1 MSSRIAKSHPAMTPG
16 TRDDPRRPSAVEHW
30 TEHEIDESAFEDAR
44 LGRRFGELL
53 KQIGD
58 GMGESIP
65 YACQDWANTKA
76 AYRFFANGRV
86 EEGDILSGH
95 FAATRARCDA
105 SDGPILLIQDT
116 TEFSYQRASV
126 SAVGVTKSVNSGR
139 DKRGRLRHHTVC
151 GMLMHS
157 SLAVTAQGLP
167 LGLAAV
173 KFWTRKK
180 FRGTAAL
187 KKKINPTR
195 VPIEKK
201 ESVRWLDNLR
211 QSLERLG
218 QPERYIHVG
227 DRESDIYELYC
238 LTRELGSHF
247 LVRACVDRLA
257 GDGSHTIADEMEETR
272 VKGLHHIEVRDD
284 GGEVTKIALEIKFRH
299 ITVLPPIG
307 KQKRYPA
314 LELTVIHASERGAPK
329 GRKPIEWK
337 LITDLPVRGRAEA
350 IEKINWYAMRWKI
363 EMFHKILKSGCRAE
377 DSKLR
382 TAERL
387 ANLMAVFC
395 IISWRVLW
403 LTMLA
408 RAAPEASPS
417 VALTEPEIALLDQ
430 LVSDAGNRRC
440 KPGTLSFYLTKLAR
454 LGGYL
459 ARASDPPPGSIV
471 VWRGLSRLTD
481 IEIGAELGVTAL
493 VGN

>member
-1 MSSRIAKSHPAMTPG
+1 MRPSARGEH
-16 TRDDPRRPSAVEHW
+16 RRPDAVEHW
-30 TEHEIDESAFEDAR
+30 TEREVDETAFKDVR

-53 KQIGD
+53 KQFGD

-65 YACQDWANTKA
+65 FACQDWANTKA
-76 AYRFFANGRV
+76 AYRFFANERV

-95 FAATRARCDA
+95 FAATRARYDA
-105 SDGPILLIQDT
+105 IDGPILLIQDT
-116 TEFSYQRASV
+116 TEFSYQRANV
-126 SAVGVTKSVNSGR
+126 SAVGVTKSINSGR

-157 SLAVTAQGLP
+157 SLAVTTQGLP

-187 KKKINPTR
+187 KRKVNPTR

-201 ESVRWLDNLR
+201 ESVRWLENLR
-211 QSLERLG
+211 QSIERLG
-218 QPERYIHVG
+218 QPERCIHVG

-238 LTRELGSHF
+238 LTQDIGAHF

-257 GDGSHTIADEMEETR
+257 GDGGHTIATEMEETS
-272 VKGLHHIEVRDD
+272 VKGLHHVEVLNDK
-284 GGEVTKIALEIKFRH
+284 GEITKVTLEIKFRR
-299 ITVLPPIG
+299 ITVQPPIG
-307 KQKRYPA
+307 KQKRYPS
-314 LELTVIHASERGAPK
+314 LELAVIHASERGAPK

-363 EMFHKILKSGCRAE
+363 EVFHKILKSGCRAE

-395 IISWRVLW
+395 ILSWRVLW
-403 LTMLA
+403 LTMLN
-408 RAAPEASPS
+408 RIAPDASPTF
-417 VALTEPEIALLDQ
+417 ALTESETALLDQ
-430 LVSDAGNRRC
+430 LVGDSGNRRC

-454 LGGYL
+454 LGAYL
-459 ARASDPPPGSIV
+459 ARTGDPPPGNAVI
-471 VWRGLSRLTD
+471 WRGLSRLTD
-481 IEIGAELGVTAL
+481 VEIGAELRVLAF